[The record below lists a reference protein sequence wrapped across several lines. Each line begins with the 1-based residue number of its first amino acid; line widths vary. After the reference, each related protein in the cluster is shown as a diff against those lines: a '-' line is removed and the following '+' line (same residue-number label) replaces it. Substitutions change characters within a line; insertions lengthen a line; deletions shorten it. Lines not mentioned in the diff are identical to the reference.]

1 MEFDGNDR
9 LQNNFDIG
17 TSENSSLDDWK
28 RSGFTLFAVSRYIGL
43 YNDKLISSSN
53 NWFIGHAS
61 NGIGKYYFNG
71 WVDQGFDSDLNFHL
85 FEVSHEGIDPFREND
100 PIARVWNDGVTG
112 SYTGGSKQGSDNDN
126 FLPHNLIFGIGAG
139 QIGEF
144 ILFISEIEENDRTL
158 IEGYLAHKWG
168 IKLPTGHAWY
178 SEAPI
183 FGDIVT
189 SGVTHVGTT
198 GTTLAP
204 VAVNLPPSNITKNS
218 AVLSGQLINAG
229 LGYPS
234 ENAFNPKDFP
244 GLKLWLDANHTRK
257 IDLTFEDESGFG
269 SSSIYPLE
277 KSKYICR
284 FRSSF

>member
-1 MEFDGNDR
+1 MEAFR
-9 LQNNFDIG
+9 IHPVC
-17 TSENSSLDDWK
+17 
-28 RSGFTLFAVSRYIGL
+28 RVRYIGL

-204 VAVNLPPSNITKNS
+204 VAVNFPLPISPKIRQFYPGN
-218 AVLSGQLINAG
+218 LSTQVSGTH
-229 LGYPS
+229 
-234 ENAFNPKDFP
+234 
-244 GLKLWLDANHTRK
+244 LKMRLTRK
-257 IDLTFEDESGFG
+257 IFQA
-269 SSSIYPLE
+269 
-277 KSKYICR
+277 
-284 FRSSF
+284 